1 MCASVISSV
10 RVTGI
15 PLKQFIIFLCL
26 PKYEVLLLAHA
37 LLNSVLGRRLVYSI
51 PHTLNFSSTTQA

>member
-15 PLKQFIIFLCL
+15 LLKHFIMFLCL
-26 PKYEVLLLAHA
+26 TKLLAHA
-37 LLNSVLGRRLVYSI
+37 LLNSVLGRRLVYVI
-51 PHTLNFSSTTQA
+51 PHTLNSSSTTQA